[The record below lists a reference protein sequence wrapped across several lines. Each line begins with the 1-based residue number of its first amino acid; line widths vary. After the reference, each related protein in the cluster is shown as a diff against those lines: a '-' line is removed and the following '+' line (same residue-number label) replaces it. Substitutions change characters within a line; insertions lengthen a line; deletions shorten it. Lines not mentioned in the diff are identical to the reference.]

1 MDENRHAGLDPAF
14 DLSPFQYFLDFLL
27 VPWAI
32 CTLIAFAVLGRISL
46 SAIAGW
52 VGAGV
57 AAWTLAEYWIHRAI
71 FHGNN
76 RFAPMH
82 DMHHRL
88 PRDMI
93 GISSLGTFSAFA
105 AVWLLACAVAGED
118 RAAVFVAGVMI
129 GYLAYCAIHVRFH
142 HHGPKAK
149 LSRYVAFM
157 NDHHSGHHRGGKGNF
172 GVTTPIWDFVFG
184 TYRRAS

>member
-1 MDENRHAGLDPAF
+1 M
-14 DLSPFQYFLDFLL
+14 
-27 VPWAI
+27 
-32 CTLIAFAVLGRISL
+32 IAFAVIGGMRL

-52 VGAGV
+52 LAVGA

-93 GISSLGTFSAFA
+93 GISSLGTFMAFSG
-105 AVWLLACAVAGED
+105 VWLLAWAAAGED
-118 RAAVFVAGVMI
+118 SASAFVAGVMI

-142 HHGPKAK
+142 HHGPKAR

-157 NDHHSGHHRGGKGNF
+157 NEHHSGHHRGGKGNF
-172 GVTTPIWDFVFG
+172 GVTTIVWDVVFR
-184 TYRRAS
+184 TYRRSS